1 MKAGKRLR
9 WIARARSVDT
19 VPQAPTIPRAC
30 SVRLALCAKEVG
42 LCICILYNYIYTYT
56 YYIIIYIYTRMY
68 KHNLCAKEVGL
79 YIYIYNHIY
88 ACMYKYKTEK
98 F

>member
-1 MKAGKRLR
+1 
-9 WIARARSVDT
+9 
-19 VPQAPTIPRAC
+19 
-30 SVRLALCAKEVG
+30 
-42 LCICILYNYIYTYT
+42 
-56 YYIIIYIYTRMY
+56 MY

-79 YIYIYNHIY
+79 YKYIYNHIY